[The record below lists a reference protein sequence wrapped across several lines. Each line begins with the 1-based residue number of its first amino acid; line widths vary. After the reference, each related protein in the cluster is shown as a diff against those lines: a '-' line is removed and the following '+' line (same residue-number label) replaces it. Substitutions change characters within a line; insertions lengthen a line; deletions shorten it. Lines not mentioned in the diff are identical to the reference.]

1 MLLLFVR
8 FFSTISRQPA
18 GRFKPNFA
26 CGRSLVPDVSYPL
39 LGVSSPDGRKKEKMT
54 FSLEVNGE
62 LYYIFVVFERLSQQR
77 VDGSTPNFI
86 CVGTMSAD
94 VPLPCLGSTGPWGA
108 GGGGLKTQK
117 LRGLIRAVDSYHFY
131 FSQRFQTWFN
141 M

>member
-1 MLLLFVR
+1 M
-8 FFSTISRQPA
+8 
-18 GRFKPNFA
+18 
-26 CGRSLVPDVSYPL
+26 SYPL

-94 VPLPCLGSTGPWGA
+94 VPLPPLRSIGPWGRVE
-108 GGGGLKTQK
+108 GELKK
-117 LRGLIRAVDSYHFY
+117 
-131 FSQRFQTWFN
+131 
-141 M
+141 